1 MPWDRNKQPINFVK
15 GETPKHH
22 RKKAKR
28 DPRRK
33 PKVK

>member
-1 MPWDRNKQPINFVK
+1 MDRKPTTFMPSVK
-15 GETPKHH
+15 PKHH

-33 PKVK
+33 KKNAG

>member
-1 MPWDRNKQPINFVK
+1 MPWHSKGSANFIK

-33 PKVK
+33 PKAK